1 MSPGAAEL
9 LARAQALDLP
19 KNPLDDLIERLGGP
33 GAVAEMTGRKARL
46 LRQENGKYEY
56 VQRSKE
62 AETTADK
69 VGRGGWGVMGAL
81 LPCVTRSTCISPHV
95 GTTQG
100 GPPTVL
106 CVDQVNLLP
115 LTLTRSTSWSASC
128 SRRASGASPSS
139 ATPPAL
145 G

>member
-1 MSPGAAEL
+1 MNTQPPPCTPAAPSPLVSPGAAGL

-69 VGRGGWGVMGAL
+69 VGGRGWGVMGRCC
-81 LPCVTRSTCISPHV
+81 CV
-95 GTTQG
+95 
-100 GPPTVL
+100 
-106 CVDQVNLLP
+106 
-115 LTLTRSTSWSASC
+115 
-128 SRRASGASPSS
+128 
-139 ATPPAL
+139 
-145 G
+145 